1 MFYPSFG
8 TKQVEIFLF
17 IKLKSAIL
25 IDKSRA
31 LKYLGHLTPEE
42 MRRVDDAVRI
52 SLALNPMGSIK
63 LSCAILAKHPR
74 IF

>member
-25 IDKSRA
+25 IFKNRNCA
-31 LKYLGHLTPEE
+31 FLFQKIYCEE
-42 MRRVDDAVRI
+42 VFYNV
-52 SLALNPMGSIK
+52 N
-63 LSCAILAKHPR
+63 ILPTLFQSTAA
-74 IF
+74 

>member
-25 IDKSRA
+25 IRQQ
-31 LKYLGHLTPEE
+31 Y
-42 MRRVDDAVRI
+42 
-52 SLALNPMGSIK
+52 
-63 LSCAILAKHPR
+63 
-74 IF
+74 

>member
-25 IDKSRA
+25 IFKNRNCAFLFKNLS
-31 LKYLGHLTPEE
+31 EE
-42 MRRVDDAVRI
+42 KPPA
-52 SLALNPMGSIK
+52 K
-63 LSCAILAKHPR
+63 LVE
-74 IF
+74 

>member
-25 IDKSRA
+25 IFKNR
-31 LKYLGHLTPEE
+31 
-42 MRRVDDAVRI
+42 
-52 SLALNPMGSIK
+52 N
-63 LSCAILAKHPR
+63 CAFLYDGKDTEPYTN
-74 IF
+74 